1 MILRL
6 LTLRVRAG
14 REAAFLEQADQVSAW
29 AKTIPGLR
37 YVRVARRVEPD
48 GSQLALFV
56 TEWQDAA
63 SLYAWN
69 EHPET
74 IGRGPLND
82 GSDPHWDDAQ
92 VTLWEVM
99 DAPLRQAIERW
110 GASLVP
116 PEAQRASTEPRN

>member
-14 REAAFLEQADQVSAW
+14 REAAFVEQADQVTEW

-48 GSQLALFV
+48 GSQVVLFV
-56 TEWQDAA
+56 MEWQDAE

-69 EHPET
+69 AHPET
-74 IGRGPLND
+74 VGQGPLND
-82 GSDPHWDDAQ
+82 GNDPHWDDAH
-92 VTLWEVM
+92 VTLWEVV
-99 DAPLRQAIERW
+99 DAPLRQAMERW
-110 GASLVP
+110 EASLVP
-116 PEAQRASTEPRN
+116 PDVQRASPDART